1 MYNMEISKEVKYVGV
16 NDHEIDLFEGQ
27 YRVPNGM
34 AYNSY
39 VILDDKIAV
48 MDSVDGNFGDEW
60 LTNIEELL
68 GDRKPDFIV
77 VHHMEPDHSASL
89 NIFMEKYP
97 DAKVVSSKQAFA
109 MMKNYFGT
117 DYLDRQVVVGEGSTL
132 ELGKHVLKFIGAPLV
147 HWPEVVM
154 SYDLTDKILFSA
166 DAFGKFGALDVE
178 EDWVKEARRYY
189 IGIVGKFGPQ
199 VQAVLKKAAAL
210 DIKTICSLHGPVL
223 SGDLTEYLSL
233 YNVWS
238 SYQAEEDGVV
248 ICYTSVYGHTK
259 GAVDELK
266 NKLLKE
272 GKKVELYDLA
282 RDDMSA
288 ALAACYQYSKVVL
301 ATTTYQND
309 IYPYM
314 KDFINH
320 LLDHTFQNRVVGLI
334 ENGSWAPSANKVM
347 KNLLAT
353 CKDLTILEQE
363 VHIKGA
369 LNPDSEQELEALKC
383 ALCA

>member
-1 MYNMEISKEVKYVGV
+1 MYNMEISKDVKYVGV

-314 KDFINH
+314 KDFVNH
-320 LLDHTFQNRVVGLI
+320 LLDHAFQNRVVGLI

>member
-1 MYNMEISKEVKYVGV
+1 MYNMEISKDVKYVGV

>member
-1 MYNMEISKEVKYVGV
+1 MYNMEISKDVKYVGV

-282 RDDMSA
+282 RADMSA
-288 ALAACYQYSKVVL
+288 VLAACYQYSKVVL

-314 KDFINH
+314 KDFVNH
-320 LLDHTFQNRVVGLI
+320 LLDHAFQNRVVGLI

-347 KNLLAT
+347 KSLLAT